1 MVKAK
6 KITSVENDSPW
17 TEEIKSDNNEK
28 DTEIKTLQA
37 LKPPTVQGR
46 SPSSILPGEWFSSIY
61 WGEP

>member
-6 KITSVENDSPW
+6 KITSVEDDSPW

-28 DTEIKTLQA
+28 VTEIKTLQA
-37 LKPPTVQGR
+37 LKPLTVPEGR

-61 WGEP
+61 

>member
-37 LKPPTVQGR
+37 LKPQTVPEGR

-61 WGEP
+61 